1 MNVFVKPNEQNEARF
16 NSAMARKGRMKFNN
30 FKMKKQLFITALLLI
45 PTLWLHAQENKH
57 AQAMRTAFVETIYG
71 KFPKNI
77 EAKMKSMNEDSL
89 IVAHGEWGCLDGGG
103 LVPKEKI
110 HVVTLSQT
118 KSNVTA
124 SVGPLY
130 IDGHR
135 FSFNQVPD
143 DPTLPLRPI
152 LDAFDKQAP
161 FANSYYSYTAGDEQ
175 AIFPGVKIAWGE
187 HGEIFPLELRPSMNT
202 RIISFKDDDGFRSTY
217 LLSWMD
223 TELNDGNLLHKRYMV
238 EGIIYEFHCPKIDS
252 KPQVKSYDPDE
263 YLNRTNTGLGVAHNM
278 VWDIKKNSPERAKA
292 LETDTVMER
301 YAYKFQEMVAKLK
314 GSTEMPNLYTS
325 YDALKAKVQRM
336 LDLNRT
342 ATPTEQQAICNT
354 LYKEVVAYPFRLSG
368 RQAEELG
375 RMTETLEANV
385 TGNLKQQVAK
395 VRRGIS
401 IMKDPTVEID
411 SLSKRDQEY
420 LNRNFWKLSHEPV
433 DYDKTEFTA
442 IGEHYSGDSQTGYLE
457 VKGEAGKGF
466 EAETTLRDLRP
477 GRYRVSAVVRAA
489 NADHSFAYIF
499 AKTGNTD
506 RGDISTK
513 EIPALGRT
521 GGNVWFSSL
530 CRFEQRAA
538 DNAGVYTLDINK
550 ATANGGQGYGWNRIW
565 LDVVTVYDDGT
576 LTYGVTTR
584 PNPDYNGGWFSACDF
599 IVERVDD

>member
-1 MNVFVKPNEQNEARF
+1 MND
-16 NSAMARKGRMKFNN
+16 S
-30 FKMKKQLFITALLLI
+30 KMKKQLLITALLLM
-45 PTLWLHAQENKH
+45 PAAWLHAQENKH

-77 EAKMKSMNEDSL
+77 EAKLKSMNEDSPT
-89 IVAHGEWGCLDGGG
+89 IARGEWGCLDGGG

-110 HVVTLSQT
+110 HVVTLSKS

-124 SVGPLY
+124 SIGPLY

-135 FSFNQVPD
+135 FSFNQVSD
-143 DPTLPLRPI
+143 DPTLPLRPM

-161 FANSYYSYTAGDEQ
+161 FANNYYSYTAGDEQ

-187 HGEIFPLELRPSMNT
+187 HGETFPLELRPEMNA

-223 TELNDGNLLHKRYMV
+223 TELTDGDTKHKRYMV
-238 EGIIYEFHCPKIDS
+238 EGIIYEFHCPRIDS

-292 LETDTVMER
+292 LETDTVMEQFG
-301 YAYKFQEMVAKLK
+301 YKFQVMVANLK

-336 LDLNRT
+336 LDLSHT

-368 RQAEELG
+368 RQAGELD
-375 RMTETLEANV
+375 RMTEALEAAV
-385 TGNLKQQVAK
+385 ADDLKQQVAK

-401 IMKDPTVEID
+401 IMRDPTVEID
-411 SLSKRDQEY
+411 SLNERDQDY
-420 LNRNFWKLSHEPV
+420 LNRNFWKLSHESV
-433 DYDKTEFTA
+433 DYATTAFTA
-442 IGEHYSGDSQTGYLE
+442 IGEHYSGDTQTGYLE

-466 EAETTLRDLRP
+466 EAETMLRDLRP

-489 NADHSFAYIF
+489 EADHSFAYVF
-499 AKTGNTD
+499 VRTGNTD
-506 RGDISTK
+506 RGDFTTK
-513 EIPALGRT
+513 EIPAMGKT
-521 GGNVWFSSL
+521 GGNVWFSALS
-530 CRFEQRAA
+530 RFEQRAGNKEA
-538 DNAGVYTLDINK
+538 VYALDINK

-565 LDVVTVYDDGT
+565 LNDVTVYDNGE

-584 PNPDYNGGWFSACDF
+584 PNPKYIGGWFSACDF
-599 IVERVDD
+599 IVERVGD

>member
-1 MNVFVKPNEQNEARF
+1 
-16 NSAMARKGRMKFNN
+16 
-30 FKMKKQLFITALLLI
+30 MKKQLLITALLLM
-45 PTLWLHAQENKH
+45 PAAWLHAQENKH
-57 AQAMRTAFVETIYG
+57 AQAMRTAFVETIYS

-77 EAKMKSMNEDSL
+77 EAKLKSMNEDSL
-89 IVAHGEWGCLDGGG
+89 TVARGEWGCLDGGG

-110 HVVTLSQT
+110 HVVTLSKS

-124 SVGPLY
+124 SIGPLY
-130 IDGHR
+130 LDGHR

-143 DPTLPLRPI
+143 DPTLPLRPM

-161 FANSYYSYTAGDEQ
+161 FANNYYSYTAGDEQ

-187 HGEIFPLELRPSMNT
+187 HGETFPLELRPEMNA

-223 TELNDGNLLHKRYMV
+223 TELTDGDTKHKRYMV

-278 VWDIKKNSPERAKA
+278 VWDIRKNSPERAKA
-292 LETDTVMER
+292 LETDTVMEKFG
-301 YAYKFQEMVAKLK
+301 YKFQEMVAKLK

-336 LDLNRT
+336 LDLSRT

-368 RQAEELG
+368 RQAGELD
-375 RMTETLEANV
+375 RMTEALEAAV
-385 TGNLKQQVAK
+385 ADNLKQQVAK
-395 VRRGIS
+395 VRRGIT
-401 IMKDPTVEID
+401 IMRDPTVEID
-411 SLSKRDQEY
+411 SLSERDQDY

-433 DYDKTEFTA
+433 EYAKTTFTA
-442 IGEHYSGDSQTGYLE
+442 IGEHYSGDLQTGYLE
-457 VKGEAGKGF
+457 VRGEAGKGF

-489 NADHSFAYIF
+489 EADHSFAYVF
-499 AKTGNTD
+499 VRTGNTE
-506 RGDISTK
+506 RGDFTTK
-513 EIPALGRT
+513 EIPSKGRT
-521 GGNVWFSSL
+521 GGNVWFSALS
-530 CRFEQRAA
+530 RFEQRAG
-538 DNAGVYTLDINK
+538 NKEGVYALDINK
-550 ATANGGQGYGWNRIW
+550 ATANSGQGYGWNRIW
-565 LDVVTVYDDGT
+565 LNDVTVYDNGE

-584 PNPDYNGGWFSACDF
+584 TNPEYNGDWFSACDF
-599 IVERVDD
+599 IVERVTD

>member
-1 MNVFVKPNEQNEARF
+1 
-16 NSAMARKGRMKFNN
+16 
-30 FKMKKQLFITALLLI
+30 MKKQLLITTALLLM
-45 PTLWLHAQENKH
+45 PAAWLHAQENKH
-57 AQAMRTAFVETIYG
+57 AQAMHTAFIETIYG

-89 IVAHGEWGCLDGGG
+89 TVARGEWGCLDGGG

-110 HVVTLSQT
+110 HVVTLSKS

-124 SVGPLY
+124 SIGPLY

-143 DPTLPLRPI
+143 DPTLPLRPM

-161 FANSYYSYTAGDEQ
+161 FASNYYSYTAGDEQ

-187 HGEIFPLELRPSMNT
+187 HGETFPLELRPEMNA

-223 TELNDGNLLHKRYMV
+223 TELTDGDTKHKRYMV

-292 LETDTVMER
+292 LETDTVMEKFG
-301 YAYKFQEMVAKLK
+301 YKFQEMVAKLK
-314 GSTEMPNLYTS
+314 GSTEIPNLYTS

-336 LDLNRT
+336 LDLSRT

-354 LYKEVVAYPFRLSG
+354 LDKEVVAYPFRLSG
-368 RQAEELG
+368 RQAGELD
-375 RMTETLEANV
+375 RMTEALEAAV
-385 TGNLKQQVAK
+385 ADNLKQQVAK
-395 VRRGIS
+395 VRWGIS
-401 IMKDPTVEID
+401 IMITPTVDID
-411 SLSKRDQEY
+411 SLSERDQDY
-420 LNRNFWKLSHEPV
+420 LNRNFWKLSYEPM
-433 DYDKTEFTA
+433 DYTTTTFTA

-457 VKGEAGKGF
+457 VRGEAGKGF
-466 EAETTLRDLRP
+466 EAETTLTGLRP

-489 NADHSFAYIF
+489 EADHSFAYVF
-499 AKTGNTD
+499 VRTGNTE
-506 RGDISTK
+506 RGDFTTK
-513 EIPALGRT
+513 EIPAMGRT
-521 GGNVWFSSL
+521 GGNVWFSALS
-530 CRFEQRAA
+530 RFERRAG
-538 DNAGVYTLDINK
+538 NKEGVYALDINK

-565 LDVVTVYDDGT
+565 LDDVTVYDNGE

-584 PNPDYNGGWFSACDF
+584 PNPQYSGGWFSACDF
-599 IVERVDD
+599 IVEWVE

>member
-1 MNVFVKPNEQNEARF
+1 
-16 NSAMARKGRMKFNN
+16 
-30 FKMKKQLFITALLLI
+30 MKKQLLITALLLM
-45 PTLWLHAQENKH
+45 PAAWLHAQENKH
-57 AQAMRTAFVETIYG
+57 AQAMHTAYIETIHG

-89 IVAHGEWGCLDGGG
+89 TVARGEWGCLDGGG

-110 HVVTLSQT
+110 HVVTLSKS

-124 SVGPLY
+124 SIGPLY

-143 DPTLPLRPI
+143 DPTLPLRPM

-161 FANSYYSYTAGDEQ
+161 FANNYYSYTAGDEQ

-187 HGEIFPLELRPSMNT
+187 HGETFPLELRPEMNA

-217 LLSWMD
+217 LLSWID
-223 TELNDGNLLHKRYMV
+223 TELTDGDTKHKRYLV

-292 LETDTVMER
+292 LETDTVMEKFG
-301 YAYKFQEMVAKLK
+301 YKFQEMVAKLK
-314 GSTEMPNLYTS
+314 GSTEIPNLYTS

-336 LDLNRT
+336 LDLSRT

-368 RQAEELG
+368 RQAGELD
-375 RMTETLEANV
+375 RMTEALEAAV
-385 TGNLKQQVAK
+385 ADNLKQQVAK

-401 IMKDPTVEID
+401 IMRDPTVEID
-411 SLSKRDQEY
+411 SLNERDQDY
-420 LNRNFWKLSHEPV
+420 LNRNFWKLSHSPF
-433 DYDKTEFTA
+433 TLHPSPFTITA

-466 EAETTLRDLRP
+466 EAETTLTGLRP

-489 NADHSFAYIF
+489 EADRSFAF
-499 AKTGNTD
+499 VFVRTGNTD
-506 RGDISTK
+506 RGDFTTK
-513 EIPALGRT
+513 EIPAMGRT
-521 GGNVWFSSL
+521 GGNVWFSALS
-530 CRFEQRAA
+530 RFEQRAG
-538 DNAGVYTLDINK
+538 NKEGVYVLDINK

-565 LDVVTVYDDGT
+565 LNDVTVYDNGE

-584 PNPDYNGGWFSACDF
+584 PNPEYSGGWFSACDF
-599 IVERVDD
+599 IVERVSD

>member
-1 MNVFVKPNEQNEARF
+1 MR
-16 NSAMARKGRMKFNN
+16 
-30 FKMKKQLFITALLLI
+30 KQLLITALLLM
-45 PTLWLHAQENKH
+45 PAAWLHAQENPN
-57 AQAMRTAFVETIYG
+57 AQAMHTAFIETIYG

-89 IVAHGEWGCLDGGG
+89 TVARGEWGCLDGGG

-110 HVVTLSQT
+110 HVVTLSKS

-124 SVGPLY
+124 SIGPLY
-130 IDGHR
+130 LDGHR

-143 DPTLPLRPI
+143 DPTLPLRPM

-161 FANSYYSYTAGDEQ
+161 FANSYYSYVAGDEQ

-187 HGEIFPLELRPSMNT
+187 HGETFPLQLHPSMNA

-223 TELNDGNLLHKRYMV
+223 TELTDGDTKHKRYLV

-301 YAYKFQEMVAKLK
+301 FGYKFQEMVAKLK

-336 LDLNRT
+336 LDLSRT

-354 LYKEVVAYPFRLSG
+354 LNKEVVAYPFRLSG
-368 RQAEELG
+368 RQAGELD
-375 RMTETLEANV
+375 RMTEALEAAV
-385 TGNLKQQVAK
+385 ADNLKQRVAN
-395 VRRGIS
+395 VRWGIS
-401 IMKDPTVEID
+401 IMMTPTVDID
-411 SLSKRDQEY
+411 SLSERDQDY
-420 LNRNFWKLSHEPV
+420 LNRNFWKLSYEPV
-433 DYDKTEFTA
+433 DYTTTTFTA
-442 IGEHYSGDSQTGYLE
+442 IGEHYSGDLQTGYLE

-489 NADHSFAYIF
+489 EADHSFAF
-499 AKTGNTD
+499 VFVRTGNTD
-506 RGDISTK
+506 RGDFTTK
-513 EIPALGRT
+513 EIPAMGRT
-521 GGNVWFSSL
+521 GGNVWFSALS
-530 CRFEQRAA
+530 RFEQRAG
-538 DNAGVYTLDINK
+538 NKEGVYALDINK

-565 LDVVTVYDDGT
+565 LNDVTVYDNGE

-584 PNPDYNGGWFSACDF
+584 PNPQYNGGWFSACDF
-599 IVERVDD
+599 IVERVSD

>member
-1 MNVFVKPNEQNEARF
+1 MNDN
-16 NSAMARKGRMKFNN
+16 
-30 FKMKKQLFITALLLI
+30 KMKKQLLITALLLM
-45 PTLWLHAQENKH
+45 PAAWLHAQENKH

-77 EAKMKSMNEDSL
+77 EAKLKSMNEDSPT
-89 IVAHGEWGCLDGGG
+89 IARGEWGCLDGGG

-110 HVVTLSQT
+110 HVVTLSKS

-124 SVGPLY
+124 SIGPLY
-130 IDGHR
+130 LDGHR

-143 DPTLPLRPI
+143 DPTLPLRPM

-187 HGEIFPLELRPSMNT
+187 HGETFPLQLHPSMNA
-202 RIISFKDDDGFRSTY
+202 RIISFKDADGFRSTY

-223 TELNDGNLLHKRYMV
+223 TELTDGDTKHKRYLV
-238 EGIIYEFHCPKIDS
+238 EGIIYEFHCPRIDS

-292 LETDTVMER
+292 LETDTVMEQFG
-301 YAYKFQEMVAKLK
+301 YKFQVMVANLK

-325 YDALKAKVQRM
+325 YNALKAKVQRM
-336 LDLNRT
+336 LDLSHT

-368 RQAEELG
+368 RQAGELD
-375 RMTETLEANV
+375 RMTEALEAAV
-385 TGNLKQQVAK
+385 ADDLKQQVAK

-401 IMKDPTVEID
+401 IMRDPTVEID
-411 SLSKRDQEY
+411 SLNERDQDY

-433 DYDKTEFTA
+433 DYATTAFTA
-442 IGEHYSGDSQTGYLE
+442 IGEHYSGDTQTGYLE

-489 NADHSFAYIF
+489 EADHSFAYVF
-499 AKTGNTD
+499 VRTGNTD
-506 RGDISTK
+506 RGDFTTK
-513 EIPALGRT
+513 EIPAMGRT
-521 GGNVWFSSL
+521 GGNVWFSALS
-530 CRFEQRAA
+530 RFEQRAGNKEA
-538 DNAGVYTLDINK
+538 VYALDINK
-550 ATANGGQGYGWNRIW
+550 ATANAGQGYGWNRIW
-565 LDVVTVYDDGT
+565 LNDVTVYDNGV

-584 PNPDYNGGWFSACDF
+584 PNSQYNGGWFSACDF
-599 IVERVDD
+599 IVERVGD

>member
-1 MNVFVKPNEQNEARF
+1 MND
-16 NSAMARKGRMKFNN
+16 S
-30 FKMKKQLFITALLLI
+30 KMKKQLLITVLLLM
-45 PTLWLHAQENKH
+45 PAAWLHAQENKH

-77 EAKMKSMNEDSL
+77 EAKLKSMNEDSPT
-89 IVAHGEWGCLDGGG
+89 IARGEWGCLDGGG

-110 HVVTLSQT
+110 HVVTLSKS

-124 SVGPLY
+124 SIGPLY
-130 IDGHR
+130 LDGHR

-143 DPTLPLRPI
+143 DPTLPLRPM

-187 HGEIFPLELRPSMNT
+187 HGETFPLQLHPSMNA
-202 RIISFKDDDGFRSTY
+202 RIISFKDADGFRSTY

-223 TELNDGNLLHKRYMV
+223 TELTDGDTKHKRYLV
-238 EGIIYEFHCPKIDS
+238 EGIIYEFHCPRIDS

-278 VWDIKKNSPERAKA
+278 VWDIKKNSPERAKT
-292 LETDTVMER
+292 LETDTVMEQFG
-301 YAYKFQEMVAKLK
+301 YKFQVMVANLK

-325 YDALKAKVQRM
+325 YNALKAKVQRM
-336 LDLNRT
+336 LDLSHT

-368 RQAEELG
+368 RQAGELD
-375 RMTETLEANV
+375 RMTEALEAAV
-385 TGNLKQQVAK
+385 ADNLKQQVAK

-401 IMKDPTVEID
+401 IMRDPTVEID
-411 SLSKRDQEY
+411 SLNERDQDY

-433 DYDKTEFTA
+433 DYATTTFTA
-442 IGEHYSGDSQTGYLE
+442 IGEHYSGDTQTGYLE

-489 NADHSFAYIF
+489 EADHSFAYVF
-499 AKTGNTD
+499 VRTGNTD
-506 RGDISTK
+506 RGDFTTK
-513 EIPALGRT
+513 EIPAMGKT
-521 GGNVWFSSL
+521 GGNVWFSALS
-530 CRFEQRAA
+530 RFEQRAGNKEA
-538 DNAGVYTLDINK
+538 VYALDINK
-550 ATANGGQGYGWNRIW
+550 ATANAGQGYGWNRIW
-565 LDVVTVYDDGT
+565 LNDVTVYDNGE

-584 PNPDYNGGWFSACDF
+584 PNPQYNGGCFSACDF
-599 IVERVDD
+599 IVERVGE

>member
-1 MNVFVKPNEQNEARF
+1 
-16 NSAMARKGRMKFNN
+16 
-30 FKMKKQLFITALLLI
+30 MKKQLLITALLLMSAA
-45 PTLWLHAQENKH
+45 WLHAQENPH
-57 AQAMRTAFVETIYG
+57 AQVMRTAFIETIYG
-71 KFPKNI
+71 KFPKKI

-89 IVAHGEWGCLDGGG
+89 TVAHGEWGCLDGGG

-110 HVVTLSQT
+110 HVVTLSKS

-124 SVGPLY
+124 SIGPLY
-130 IDGHR
+130 LDGHR

-143 DPTLPLRPI
+143 DPTLPLRPM

-175 AIFPGVKIAWGE
+175 AIFPGIKIAWGE
-187 HGEIFPLELRPSMNT
+187 QGETFPLQLQPSMNA
-202 RIISFKDDDGFRSTY
+202 RIISFKDADGFRSTY

-223 TELNDGNLLHKRYMV
+223 TELTDGDTKHKRYMV

-292 LETDTVMER
+292 LETDTVMEQFG
-301 YAYKFQEMVAKLK
+301 YKFQEMVAKLK
-314 GSTEMPNLYTS
+314 GSAEMPNLYTS

-336 LDLNRT
+336 LDLSRT

-354 LYKEVVAYPFRLSG
+354 LDKEVVAYPFRLSG
-368 RQAEELG
+368 RQAGELD
-375 RMTETLEANV
+375 RMTEALEAAV
-385 TGNLKQQVAK
+385 ADNLKQQVAK

-401 IMKDPTVEID
+401 IMRDPTVEID
-411 SLSKRDQEY
+411 SLNERDQDY

-433 DYDKTEFTA
+433 DYAKTAFTA

-457 VKGEAGKGF
+457 VKGEACKGF

-489 NADHSFAYIF
+489 EADRSFAYVF
-499 AKTGNTD
+499 VKTGNTD
-506 RGDISTK
+506 RGDLTTK
-513 EIPALGRT
+513 EIPAMGRT
-521 GGNVWFSSL
+521 GGNVWFSALS
-530 CRFEQRAA
+530 RFEQRAG
-538 DNAGVYTLDINK
+538 NKEGVYVLDINK

-565 LDVVTVYDDGT
+565 LNDVTVYDNGE

-584 PNPDYNGGWFSACDF
+584 PNPQYSGGWFSACDF
-599 IVERVDD
+599 IVERVGD

>member
-1 MNVFVKPNEQNEARF
+1 
-16 NSAMARKGRMKFNN
+16 
-30 FKMKKQLFITALLLI
+30 MKKQLLITALLLM
-45 PTLWLHAQENKH
+45 PVAWLHAQENKH
-57 AQAMRTAFVETIYG
+57 AQAMRTAFVETLYG
-71 KFPKNI
+71 KFPKDI
-77 EAKMKSMNEDSL
+77 EAKLESFNEDS
-89 IVAHGEWGCLDGGG
+89 ITVAWGEWGCLDGGG

-110 HVVTLSQT
+110 HVVKLSQT

-152 LDAFDKQAP
+152 LDSFDKQAP

-187 HGEIFPLELRPSMNT
+187 QGKTFPLQLHPSMNT

-223 TELNDGNLLHKRYMV
+223 TELTDGDTKHKRYLV
-238 EGIIYEFHCPKIDS
+238 EGIIYEFHTPKIDNT
-252 KPQVKSYDPDE
+252 PQMKSYDADE
-263 YLNRTNTGLGVAHNM
+263 WLNRTNTGLGVAHNM
-278 VWDIKKNSPERAKA
+278 VWDIKKNSPERAKV
-292 LETDTVMER
+292 LETDTVMET
-301 YAYKFQEMVAKLK
+301 YGYKFQEMVAKLK

-336 LDLNRT
+336 LDLSRT

-354 LYKEVVAYPFRLSG
+354 LYKEIVAYPFRLSG
-368 RQAEELG
+368 RQADDLSHK
-375 RMTETLEANV
+375 TEALEANV
-385 TGNLKQQVAK
+385 ADNLKQQVAK
-395 VRRGIS
+395 VRRGIT
-401 IMKDPTVEID
+401 IMRDPTVEID
-411 SLSKRDQEY
+411 SLSERDQDY

-433 DYDKTEFTA
+433 DYAKTEFTA

-489 NADHSFAYIF
+489 EADRSFAYVF
-499 AKTGNTD
+499 VKTGNTD
-506 RGDISTK
+506 RGDFTTK
-513 EIPALGRT
+513 EIPAMGRT
-521 GGNVWFSSL
+521 GGNVWFSALS
-530 CRFEQRAA
+530 RFERRASNH
-538 DNAGVYTLDINK
+538 DFVTTLDINK
-550 ATANGGQGYGWNRIW
+550 ATATGGQGYGWNRIW
-565 LDVVTVYDDGT
+565 LNDVTVYDNGE

-584 PNPDYNGGWFSACDF
+584 PNPQYNGGWFSACDF
-599 IVERVDD
+599 IVERVGD

>member
-1 MNVFVKPNEQNEARF
+1 
-16 NSAMARKGRMKFNN
+16 
-30 FKMKKQLFITALLLI
+30 MKKQLLITALLLM
-45 PTLWLHAQENKH
+45 PAAWLHAQENPH
-57 AQAMRTAFVETIYG
+57 AQVMRTAFIETIYG
-71 KFPKNI
+71 KFPKKI

-89 IVAHGEWGCLDGGG
+89 TVAHGEWGCLDGGG

-110 HVVTLSQT
+110 HVVTLSKS

-124 SVGPLY
+124 SIGPLY
-130 IDGHR
+130 LDGHR

-143 DPTLPLRPI
+143 DPTLPLRPM

-187 HGEIFPLELRPSMNT
+187 QGETFPLQLQPSMNA
-202 RIISFKDDDGFRSTY
+202 RIISFKDADGFRSTY

-223 TELNDGNLLHKRYMV
+223 TELTDGDTKHKRYMV

-292 LETDTVMER
+292 LETDTVMEQFG
-301 YAYKFQEMVAKLK
+301 YKFQEMVTKLK

-336 LDLNRT
+336 LDLSRT

-354 LYKEVVAYPFRLSG
+354 LDKEVVAYPFRLSG
-368 RQAEELG
+368 RQAGELD
-375 RMTETLEANV
+375 RMTEALEAAV
-385 TGNLKQQVAK
+385 ADNLKQRVAK

-401 IMKDPTVEID
+401 IMMTPTVDID
-411 SLSKRDQEY
+411 SLSERDQDY
-420 LNRNFWKLSHEPV
+420 LNRNFWKLSYEPV
-433 DYDKTEFTA
+433 DYTTTTFTA

-457 VKGEAGKGF
+457 VKGEACKGF

-489 NADHSFAYIF
+489 EADRSFAYVF
-499 AKTGNTD
+499 VKTGNTD
-506 RGDISTK
+506 RGDLTTK
-513 EIPALGRT
+513 EIPAMGNT
-521 GGNVWFSSL
+521 GGNVWFSALS
-530 CRFEQRAA
+530 RFEQRAG
-538 DNAGVYTLDINK
+538 NKETVYALDINK

-565 LDVVTVYDDGT
+565 LNDVTVYDNGE

-584 PNPDYNGGWFSACDF
+584 PSPEYPGGWFSACDF
-599 IVERVDD
+599 IVERVGD

>member
-1 MNVFVKPNEQNEARF
+1 MIMR
-16 NSAMARKGRMKFNN
+16 R
-30 FKMKKQLFITALLLI
+30 QLLTLALLLM
-45 PTLWLHAQENKH
+45 PAAWLHAQENKH
-57 AQAMRTAFVETIYG
+57 AQAMHTAFIETIHG

-77 EAKMKSMNEDSL
+77 EAKLTSMNEDSL
-89 IVAHGEWGCLDGGG
+89 TVARGEWGCLDGGG

-110 HVVTLSQT
+110 HVVTLSKS

-124 SVGPLY
+124 SIGPLY

-143 DPTLPLRPI
+143 DPTLPLRPM

-161 FANSYYSYTAGDEQ
+161 FANNYYSYTAGDEQ

-187 HGEIFPLELRPSMNT
+187 HGETFPLELRPEMNA

-223 TELNDGNLLHKRYMV
+223 TELTDGDTQHKRYLV

-292 LETDTVMER
+292 LETDTVMEKFG
-301 YAYKFQEMVAKLK
+301 YKFQEMVAKLK
-314 GSTEMPNLYTS
+314 GSTEIPNLYTS

-336 LDLNRT
+336 LDLSRT

-368 RQAEELG
+368 RQAGELD
-375 RMTETLEANV
+375 RMTEALEAAV
-385 TGNLKQQVAK
+385 ADNLKQQVAK

-401 IMKDPTVEID
+401 IMRDPTVEID
-411 SLSKRDQEY
+411 SLNERDQDY

-433 DYDKTEFTA
+433 DYATTTFTA

-457 VKGEAGKGF
+457 VRGEACKGF

-489 NADHSFAYIF
+489 EADHSFAYVF
-499 AKTGNTD
+499 VRTGNTD
-506 RGDISTK
+506 RGDFTTK
-513 EIPALGRT
+513 EIPAMGRT
-521 GGNVWFSSL
+521 GGNVWFSALS
-530 CRFEQRAA
+530 RFEQRAG
-538 DNAGVYTLDINK
+538 NKEGVYVLDINK

-565 LDVVTVYDDGT
+565 LNDVTVYDNGE

-584 PNPDYNGGWFSACDF
+584 PNPQYNGGWFSACDF
-599 IVERVDD
+599 IVERVGDL

>member
-1 MNVFVKPNEQNEARF
+1 MNDN
-16 NSAMARKGRMKFNN
+16 
-30 FKMKKQLFITALLLI
+30 KMKKQLLITALLLM
-45 PTLWLHAQENKH
+45 PATWLYAQENPH
-57 AQAMRTAFVETIYG
+57 AQAMRTAFIETIYG

-77 EAKMKSMNEDSL
+77 EAKLKSMNEDSL
-89 IVAHGEWGCLDGGG
+89 TVARGEWGCLDGGG

-110 HVVTLSQT
+110 HVVTLSKS

-124 SVGPLY
+124 SIGPLY
-130 IDGHR
+130 LDGHR

-143 DPTLPLRPI
+143 DPTLPLRPM
-152 LDAFDKQAP
+152 LDAFDRQAP
-161 FANSYYSYTAGDEQ
+161 FASNYYSYTASDEQ

-187 HGEIFPLELRPSMNT
+187 HGETFPLELRPEMNA
-202 RIISFKDDDGFRSTY
+202 RIISFKDPDGFRSTY

-223 TELNDGNLLHKRYMV
+223 TELTDGDTRHKRYLV

-292 LETDTVMER
+292 LETDTVMEKFG
-301 YAYKFQEMVAKLK
+301 YKFQEMVAKLK
-314 GSTEMPNLYTS
+314 GSTEVPNLYTS

-336 LDLNRT
+336 LDLSRT

-354 LYKEVVAYPFRLSG
+354 LFKEVVAYPFRLSG
-368 RQAEELG
+368 RQAGELD
-375 RMTETLEANV
+375 RMTEALEAAV
-385 TGNLKQQVAK
+385 ADNLKQQVAK

-401 IMKDPTVEID
+401 IMRDPTVEID
-411 SLSKRDQEY
+411 SLNERDQEY
-420 LNRNFWKLSHEPV
+420 LNRNFWELSHEPV
-433 DYDKTEFTA
+433 DYAKTAFTA

-457 VKGEAGKGF
+457 VRGEAGKGF

-489 NADHSFAYIF
+489 EADRSFAYVF
-499 AKTGNTD
+499 VRTGNTD
-506 RGDISTK
+506 RGDFTTK
-513 EIPALGRT
+513 EIPAMGRT
-521 GGNVWFSSL
+521 GGNVWFSALS
-530 CRFEQRAA
+530 RFEQRAG
-538 DNAGVYTLDINK
+538 NKEGVYVLDINK

-565 LDVVTVYDDGT
+565 LNDVTVYDNGE

-584 PNPDYNGGWFSACDF
+584 PNPQYSGGWFSACDF
-599 IVERVDD
+599 IVERVTD

>member
-1 MNVFVKPNEQNEARF
+1 MR
-16 NSAMARKGRMKFNN
+16 
-30 FKMKKQLFITALLLI
+30 KQLLITALLLM
-45 PTLWLHAQENKH
+45 PAAWLHAQENKH
-57 AQAMRTAFVETIYG
+57 AQAMHTAFIETIYG

-89 IVAHGEWGCLDGGG
+89 TVARGEWGCLDGGG
-103 LVPKEKI
+103 MVPKEKI
-110 HVVTLSQT
+110 HVVTLSKS

-124 SVGPLY
+124 SIGPLY
-130 IDGHR
+130 LDGHR

-143 DPTLPLRPI
+143 DPTLPLRPM

-161 FANSYYSYTAGDEQ
+161 FASNYYSYTAGDEQ

-187 HGEIFPLELRPSMNT
+187 QGQTFPLELRPEMNA
-202 RIISFKDDDGFRSTY
+202 RIISFKDADGFRSTY

-223 TELNDGNLLHKRYMV
+223 TELTDGDTKHKRYLV

-292 LETDTVMER
+292 LETDTVMEKFG
-301 YAYKFQEMVAKLK
+301 YKFQEMVAKLK
-314 GSTEMPNLYTS
+314 GSTEVPNLYTS

-336 LDLNRT
+336 LDLSHT

-368 RQAEELG
+368 RQAGELD
-375 RMTETLEANV
+375 RMTEALEAAV
-385 TGNLKQQVAK
+385 ADNLKQQVAK

-401 IMKDPTVEID
+401 IMRDPTVEID
-411 SLSKRDQEY
+411 SLNERDQDY
-420 LNRNFWKLSHEPV
+420 LNRNFWKLSHEPA
-433 DYDKTEFTA
+433 DYAKTTFTA

-457 VKGEAGKGF
+457 VRGEAGKGF
-466 EAETTLRDLRP
+466 EAETMLRDLRP

-489 NADHSFAYIF
+489 EADHSFAYVF
-499 AKTGNTD
+499 VRTGNTD
-506 RGDISTK
+506 RGDFTTK
-513 EIPALGRT
+513 EIPAMGRT
-521 GGNVWFSSL
+521 GGNVWFSALSRL
-530 CRFEQRAA
+530 EQRAG
-538 DNAGVYTLDINK
+538 NKEGVYTLDINK

-565 LDVVTVYDDGT
+565 LNDVTVYDNGE

-584 PNPDYNGGWFSACDF
+584 PNPQYSGGWFSACDF
-599 IVERVDD
+599 IVERVTD

>member
-1 MNVFVKPNEQNEARF
+1 MNDN
-16 NSAMARKGRMKFNN
+16 
-30 FKMKKQLFITALLLI
+30 KMKKQLLITALLLM
-45 PTLWLHAQENKH
+45 PAAWLHAQENPH

-77 EAKMKSMNEDSL
+77 EAKLKSMNEDSL
-89 IVAHGEWGCLDGGG
+89 TIARGEWGCLDGGG

-110 HVVTLSQT
+110 HVVTLSKS

-124 SVGPLY
+124 SIGPLY
-130 IDGHR
+130 LDGHR

-143 DPTLPLRPI
+143 DPTLPLRPM

-187 HGEIFPLELRPSMNT
+187 HGETFPLQLHPSMNA
-202 RIISFKDDDGFRSTY
+202 RIISFKDADGFRSTY

-223 TELNDGNLLHKRYMV
+223 TELTDSDTKHKRYLV
-238 EGIIYEFHCPKIDS
+238 EGIIYEFHCPRIDS

-292 LETDTVMER
+292 LEADTVMEQFG
-301 YAYKFQEMVAKLK
+301 YKFQVMVANLK

-336 LDLNRT
+336 LDLSHT

-368 RQAEELG
+368 RQAGELD
-375 RMTETLEANV
+375 RMTEALEAAV
-385 TGNLKQQVAK
+385 ADDLKQQVAK

-401 IMKDPTVEID
+401 IMRDPTVEID
-411 SLSKRDQEY
+411 SLNERDQDY
-420 LNRNFWKLSHEPV
+420 LNRNFWKFSHEPV
-433 DYDKTEFTA
+433 DYATTAFTA
-442 IGEHYSGDSQTGYLE
+442 IGEHYSGDTQTGYLE

-477 GRYRVSAVVRAA
+477 GRYRVSAVARAA
-489 NADHSFAYIF
+489 EADHSFAYVF
-499 AKTGNTD
+499 VRTGNTD
-506 RGDISTK
+506 RGDFTTK
-513 EIPALGRT
+513 EIPAMGKT
-521 GGNVWFSSL
+521 GGNVWFSALS
-530 CRFEQRAA
+530 RFEQRAGNKEA
-538 DNAGVYTLDINK
+538 VFALDINK
-550 ATANGGQGYGWNRIW
+550 ATANAGQGYGWNRIW
-565 LDVVTVYDDGT
+565 LNDVTVYDNGV

-584 PNPDYNGGWFSACDF
+584 PNPEYNGGWFSACDF
-599 IVERVDD
+599 IVERVGD

>member
-1 MNVFVKPNEQNEARF
+1 MNDN
-16 NSAMARKGRMKFNN
+16 
-30 FKMKKQLFITALLLI
+30 KMKKQLLITALLLM
-45 PTLWLHAQENKH
+45 PAAWLHAQENKH

-77 EAKMKSMNEDSL
+77 EAKLKSMNEDSL
-89 IVAHGEWGCLDGGG
+89 TIAHGEWGCLDGGG

-110 HVVTLSQT
+110 HVVTLSKS

-124 SVGPLY
+124 SIGPLY
-130 IDGHR
+130 LDGHR

-143 DPTLPLRPI
+143 DPTLPLRPM

-187 HGEIFPLELRPSMNT
+187 HGETFPLQLHPSMNA
-202 RIISFKDDDGFRSTY
+202 RIISFKDADGFRSTY
-217 LLSWMD
+217 LLSWID
-223 TELNDGNLLHKRYMV
+223 TELTDGDTKHKRYLV
-238 EGIIYEFHCPKIDS
+238 EGIIYEFHCPRIDS

-278 VWDIKKNSPERAKA
+278 VWDIKKNSPERAKT
-292 LETDTVMER
+292 LETDTVMEKFG
-301 YAYKFQEMVAKLK
+301 YKFQEMVAKLK

-336 LDLNRT
+336 LDLSRT

-368 RQAEELG
+368 RQAGELD
-375 RMTETLEANV
+375 RMTEALEAAV
-385 TGNLKQQVAK
+385 ADNLKQQVAK

-401 IMKDPTVEID
+401 IMRDPTVAID
-411 SLSKRDQEY
+411 SLNERDQDY

-433 DYDKTEFTA
+433 DYATTAFTA

-489 NADHSFAYIF
+489 DADRSFAYVF
-499 AKTGNTD
+499 VRTGNTD
-506 RGDISTK
+506 RGDFTTK
-513 EIPALGRT
+513 EIPAMGRT
-521 GGNVWFSSL
+521 GGNVWFSALS
-530 CRFEQRAA
+530 RFEQRAGNKEA
-538 DNAGVYTLDINK
+538 VYAQDINK

-565 LDVVTVYDDGT
+565 LKDVTVYDNGE

-584 PNPDYNGGWFSACDF
+584 PNPEYNGGWFSACDF
-599 IVERVDD
+599 IVERVGD